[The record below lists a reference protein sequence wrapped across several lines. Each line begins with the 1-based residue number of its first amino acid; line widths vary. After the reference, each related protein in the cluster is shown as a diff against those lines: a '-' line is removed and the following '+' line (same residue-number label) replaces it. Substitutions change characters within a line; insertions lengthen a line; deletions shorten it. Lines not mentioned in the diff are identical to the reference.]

1 MSEVLWEVERAMR
14 ELESAYN
21 AAPHLYV
28 VLTHI
33 KEGAIDRELREKL
46 RQLSLLCSLLR
57 SELERIEKVADEI
70 RKSKRWGW

>member
-1 MSEVLWEVERAMR
+1 VSEILWEVEREMM

-28 VLTHI
+28 VLAHVVE
-33 KEGAIDRELREKL
+33 EGVVERGLREKL

-57 SELERIEKVADEI
+57 NELERIEKIINEI
-70 RKSKRWGW
+70 RKTKRW

>member
-1 MSEVLWEVERAMR
+1 VSELVWEVEREMM

-33 KEGAIDRELREKL
+33 EEGAIDRELREKL

-57 SELERIEKVADEI
+57 NELERIEKITDEI
-70 RKSKRWGW
+70 RKSKRW

>member
-1 MSEVLWEVERAMR
+1 MGEVLWEVERAMR

-28 VLTHI
+28 VLAHVVE
-33 KEGAIDRELREKL
+33 EGVVDRELRERL

-57 SELERIEKVADEI
+57 SELEKIEKVADEI
-70 RKSKRWGW
+70 RKSKRW